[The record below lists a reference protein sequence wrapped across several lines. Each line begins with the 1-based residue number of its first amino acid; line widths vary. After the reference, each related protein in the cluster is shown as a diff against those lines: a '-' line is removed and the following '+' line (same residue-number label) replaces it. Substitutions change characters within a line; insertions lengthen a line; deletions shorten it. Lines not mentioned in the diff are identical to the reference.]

1 MWFDPVFIV
10 IITIKWS
17 LDGYDHFGVRDP
29 WRLVWFRGQFYGLVN
44 FHVVWPRPF
53 TVPSTGLYVYYARR
67 PFLLFV
73 L

>member
-44 FHVVWPRPF
+44 F
-53 TVPSTGLYVYYARR
+53 GLYVYYARR
-67 PFLLFV
+67 RFLLFV